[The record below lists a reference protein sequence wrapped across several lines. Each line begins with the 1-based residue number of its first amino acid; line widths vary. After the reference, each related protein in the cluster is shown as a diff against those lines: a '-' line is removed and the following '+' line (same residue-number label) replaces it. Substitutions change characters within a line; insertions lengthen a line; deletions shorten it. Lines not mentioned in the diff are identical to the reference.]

1 MSDDV
6 ISWSHTSMST
16 FETCPRQY
24 EAKYVTKEVKFEET
38 EATRWGNEVHQGLEE
53 FVRDGTPL
61 PPNVAIYE
69 KYGRAIL
76 ARRGEK
82 VIEGAF
88 GLTVDKTPTD
98 FFAKDVWVR
107 SKIDVLILRDD
118 GIAEVFDW
126 KTGKPK
132 LDATQLLLYSL
143 LVLEHYPEINE
154 VRCAYVWLKNQSP
167 IAAPISYRRVDKD
180 GLWRTFEDKYRLL
193 KSAYDLGVFQPKTSG
208 LCAGWCS
215 VKSCEF
221 WKPPRAKR

>member
-1 MSDDV
+1 MSDDT

-38 EATRWGNEVHQGLEE
+38 DATRWGNEVHTGLEE
-53 FVRDGTPL
+53 RVRDGTPL
-61 PPNVAIYE
+61 PANVAIYE
-69 KYGRAIL
+69 KYARAML
-76 ARRGEK
+76 ARKGEK

-132 LDATQLLLYSL
+132 TDATQLLLYSL
-143 LVLEHYPEINE
+143 LVMETYPDVHE
-154 VRCAYVWLKNQSP
+154 VRCAYVWLQNQSA
-167 IAAPISYRRVDKD
+167 IGAPVTYLRFNKEL
-180 GLWRTFEDKYRLL
+180 LWRTFEEKYRLL
-193 KSAYDLGVFQPKTSG
+193 KSAYDLGVFQPKPSG
-208 LCAGWCS
+208 LCKQWCAVS
-215 VKSCEF
+215 RCEF
-221 WKPPRAKR
+221 YGKGSRR